1 MGFLIF
7 TIYLI
12 ARLCQIS
19 LPVQLISSLVA
30 PKEVTYSVSEQGK
43 ENGNYYYS
51 GSSELIVPW
60 KQNFKVLLP
69 LGEGLG
75 MRALKREMPPF
86 QLLRTEPN
94 RVSKQGRQ
102 PTFLFSFNPSIV
114 PLEPSGTLPSPVEE
128 MLETQCQNIPTG
140 VGIPAFQPGI
150 AKTHVMEMLGVPT
163 GTARGYWPNTRAVFY
178 ELIPN
183 EVSLGFL
190 FDRQTERIRQTEA
203 SFTAGTDPQTVLL
216 TLNGMLGCQLNE
228 QIEQGLQKVWQREA
242 RQYSFRLGSLKG
254 VIERQRGDRL
264 YIGIWEEDLH

>member
-12 ARLCQIS
+12 ARLSPIS
-19 LPVQLISSLVA
+19 LHVQLFSFLVA
-30 PKEVTYSVSEQGK
+30 AKQVTYSVLEKGK
-43 ENGNYYYS
+43 QDGKYYYP
-51 GSSELIVPW
+51 SSSASIVQWAQGFQAPLSMEEGFRERELT
-60 KQNFKVLLP
+60 
-69 LGEGLG
+69 
-75 MRALKREMPPF
+75 REMRSF
-86 QLLRTEPN
+86 QSVRTEAN
-94 RVSKQGRQ
+94 WKSKQWRQ
-102 PTFLFSFNPSIV
+102 PTFLFSFNPSVV
-114 PLEPSGTLPSPVEE
+114 PLEPSGTLPSPLEE
-128 MLETQCQNIPTG
+128 MLETQCQDIPSG
-140 VGIPAFQPGI
+140 VGIPAFQPGL
-150 AKTHVMEMLGVPT
+150 AKTHVLQMLGTPT
-163 GTARGYWPNTRAVFY
+163 GIARGYWPNTRAVFY

-216 TLNGMLGCQLNE
+216 TLNGMLGCQLND

-242 RQYSFRLGSLKG
+242 RQYSFRLGSLEG